1 MFNQLVRSIRKHGLK
16 RPVLIDEGMSLLDG
30 RARLGALL
38 VLGIEPEPSMFRVTK
53 RSPTVVTE
61 RNLER
66 RKRIREAQRRKKH
79 SEAEKVQPAAQAAT
93 ADSNSVHTD
102 SPSRKKPGS
111 NRASSKQKRRKKVR
125 RSALL
130 PPRLENAEET
140 RRSVSAVG
148 EAWNETGKESQLAG
162 TRLTNEEVDLFR
174 KLLVFQ
180 LNEEQTNDDSST
192 PYVRLLL
199 WDYLEACRR
208 NPRAHRSGY
217 EYQPSIRRLAMYCQ
231 CDEKTLRN
239 LELRPNQRVDLEI
252 VSIILLLSA
261 HLMPGSEDHRHTLM
275 ADRIIVADQWL
286 HEPEDTRGLL
296 SARLARIRP
305 R

>member
-1 MFNQLVRSIRKHGLK
+1 MNT
-16 RPVLIDEGMSLLDG
+16 RP
-30 RARLGALL
+30 
-38 VLGIEPEPSMFRVTK
+38 
-53 RSPTVVTE
+53 
-61 RNLER
+61 
-66 RKRIREAQRRKKH
+66 
-79 SEAEKVQPAAQAAT
+79 
-93 ADSNSVHTD
+93 
-102 SPSRKKPGS
+102 
-111 NRASSKQKRRKKVR
+111 
-125 RSALL
+125 
-130 PPRLENAEET
+130 ENAEET

-162 TRLTNEEVDLFR
+162 TRLTNEEVGLFR
-174 KLLVFQ
+174 RLLVFQ
-180 LNEEQTNDDSST
+180 LNEEPTNDDSST

-199 WDYLEACRR
+199 WDYLQACRR
-208 NPRAHRSGY
+208 DPRAHRSGY

-261 HLMPGSEDHRHTLM
+261 HLMPGTEDHRHTLM

-296 SARLARIRP
+296 SARLARVRP
-305 R
+305 REQKSAENVLGRGRRRG